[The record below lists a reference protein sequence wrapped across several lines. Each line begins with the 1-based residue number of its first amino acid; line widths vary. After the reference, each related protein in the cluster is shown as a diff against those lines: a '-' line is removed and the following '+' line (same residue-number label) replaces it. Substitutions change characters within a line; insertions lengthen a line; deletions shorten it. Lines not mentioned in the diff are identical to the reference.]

1 MSFTL
6 IGKHEKDSRAN
17 RDGYVE
23 AMLEMMA
30 ENPKLMHVDCD
41 LMGCIN
47 TGKLLKAFPA
57 QTFNAGI
64 AAMDRAILDGDAQ
77 GFIRGNVTIQEIL
90 NYHVQFRNQ
99 NEFDALMDGDAA
111 FVL

>member
-64 AAMDRAILDGDAQ
+64 AEQNAMGVASGMAATGLTVFGALVRL
-77 GFIRGNVTIQEIL
+77 L
-90 NYHVQFRNQ
+90 CCPPHVRSGISGSR
-99 NEFDALMDGDAA
+99 L
-111 FVL
+111 L

>member
-1 MSFTL
+1 MSFPL

-30 ENPKLMHVDCD
+30 ENPKLVHIDCD

-57 QTFNAGI
+57 SRSRT
-64 AAMDRAILDGDAQ
+64 RW
-77 GFIRGNVTIQEIL
+77 
-90 NYHVQFRNQ
+90 
-99 NEFDALMDGDAA
+99 ALPPAWQPPA
-111 FVL
+111 

>member
-17 RDGYVE
+17 RDSYVE

-30 ENPKLMHVDCD
+30 ENPKLVHIDCD

-64 AAMDRAILDGDAQ
+64 AEQNAMGVASGMAAHRPDR
-77 GFIRGNVTIQEIL
+77 IR
-90 NYHVQFRNQ
+90 
-99 NEFDALMDGDAA
+99 A
-111 FVL
+111 FVRLLCCPPHVRSGISGSRLP

>member
-30 ENPKLMHVDCD
+30 ENPKLVHIDCD

-64 AAMDRAILDGDAQ
+64 AEQNAMGVASGMAATGPVSYTHLDVYKRQVRRTACA
-77 GFIRGNVTIQEIL
+77 RM
-90 NYHVQFRNQ
+90 RS
-99 NEFDALMDGDAA
+99 AA
-111 FVL
+111 PVR

>member
-30 ENPKLMHVDCD
+30 ENPKLVHIDCD

-57 QTFNAGI
+57 QTLTQAS
-64 AAMDRAILDGDAQ
+64 RS
-77 GFIRGNVTIQEIL
+77 RTPW
-90 NYHVQFRNQ
+90 
-99 NEFDALMDGDAA
+99 ALPPAWQPPA
-111 FVL
+111 

>member
-57 QTFNAGI
+57 QTFNA
-64 AAMDRAILDGDAQ
+64 ASRS
-77 GFIRGNVTIQEIL
+77 RTPW
-90 NYHVQFRNQ
+90 
-99 NEFDALMDGDAA
+99 ALPPAWQPPA
-111 FVL
+111 